1 VTRETAV
8 IELGHALHDR
18 AIEPPGLLHASWIDA
33 RLWTEIVFLP
43 PIGRY

>member
-8 IELGHALHDR
+8 IELGHVHDR
-18 AIEPPGLLHASWIDA
+18 AIEPPGLLHASRIDA